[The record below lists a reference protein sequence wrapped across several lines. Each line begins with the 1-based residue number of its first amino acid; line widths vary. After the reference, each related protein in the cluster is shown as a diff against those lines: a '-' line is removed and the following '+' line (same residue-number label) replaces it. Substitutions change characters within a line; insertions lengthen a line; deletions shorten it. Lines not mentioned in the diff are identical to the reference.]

1 MGDTYGFSKVSRDKL
16 LSGASRFTDDD
27 DEFNYND
34 YKDVCGDLDRE
45 DFLSSL
51 LKCTIKD
58 FVCDG
63 DAELQAYIRTKYDF
77 RNEQALPV
85 TRNQV
90 ADALKALQ
98 ELDKKV
104 YAMPFNKPNGSQMC
118 AGVFDKTRFDIKSGY
133 CEDVPQ
139 DNEFEKRWPHVF
151 WGLSKKNVDILK
163 EVYRIYGHR
172 YYHYVFPW
180 EYEGAGFYKGS
191 ENIQMSLKRVLK
203 DMCGSDSRG
212 YVYFLTW
219 I

>member
-16 LSGASRFTDDD
+16 LSGVSRFTDDV

-34 YKDVCGDLDRE
+34 YKEVCGDLDRE

-63 DAELQAYIRTKYDF
+63 DAELQTYIRTKYDY

-85 TRNQV
+85 TRNRV
-90 ADALKALQ
+90 AEALKALK

-104 YAMPFNKPNGSQMC
+104 YAMPFKKPNERQS
-118 AGVFDKTRFDIKSGY
+118 AADVIEKIIFDKKSGY
-133 CEDVPQ
+133 YEDVPP
-139 DNEFEKRWPHVF
+139 DNEAEKRWPHVF
-151 WGLSKKNVDILK
+151 WGLNRDNVAILK

-180 EYEGAGFYKGS
+180 DYKDSYFYKGS
-191 ENIQMSLKRVLK
+191 QMIQSALKSLLD
-203 DMCGSDSRG
+203 DMDSPESKG
-212 YVYFLTW
+212 YVYLLTW